1 MSQNGQRLNDAEIDE
16 NDVEGIDDREGDTET
31 SEDAQGS
38 SDDDAGD
45 DDYTPPTHDE
55 WTNTTKAL
63 KRANEEAKRWR
74 LKARELEK
82 GKEGAADEAGK
93 QTADKYRPVLV
104 KQAAKAA
111 LLEAGLVDP
120 TPERVKKV
128 LRLIDTEGVDV
139 DDDGDV
145 FGLDDQ
151 IQELKTDY
159 PELFEVKQEKRQR
172 VPRVNGADRKPAGG
186 KTKSAT
192 ELQVERLFSRGR

>member
-1 MSQNGQRLNDAEIDE
+1 MSQNGQRLNDAEHDE
-16 NDVEGIDDREGDTET
+16 NDAEGIDTHDDDTET
-31 SEDAQGS
+31 PEGEQGS

-45 DDYTPPTHDE
+45 DEYTPPE
-55 WTNTTKAL
+55 REKWEGVQKAL
-63 KRANEEAKRWR
+63 KASR
-74 LKARELEK
+74 LEARELKKRVRDLEK

-172 VPRVNGADRKPAGG
+172 VPRVSGADRKPAGA
-186 KTKSAT
+186 KQKSAT
-192 ELQVERLFSRGR
+192 ELQVEQLLGRR